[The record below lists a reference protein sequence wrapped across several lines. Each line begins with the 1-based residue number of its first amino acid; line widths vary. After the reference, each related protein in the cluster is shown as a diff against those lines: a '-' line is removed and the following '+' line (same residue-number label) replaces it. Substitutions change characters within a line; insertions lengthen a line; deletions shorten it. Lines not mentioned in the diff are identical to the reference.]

1 MEDLRIRFI
10 DECYND
16 AITLKENFKITESK
30 EWDIITVILELGV
43 QIGHIFDIKCN
54 NDDLKEPMRNINNL
68 GDEMSDVL
76 LQTMYLGY
84 LEKVNFKEKIDFEY
98 SDING
103 IIVLYGQL
111 VETVMEETN
120 YRFKK
125 ERAEFNTRLDFIKD
139 RILKIYLLTINYA
152 KKNNIN
158 VIEEFKKMKKDAEG
172 FLKKYEEK
180 YRV

>member
-1 MEDLRIRFI
+1 MEDLRIKFI
-10 DECYND
+10 DECYED
-16 AITLKENFKITESK
+16 AVKLKQEFKITESK
-30 EWDIITVILELGV
+30 EWDVITVLLELGV

-54 NDDLKEPMRNINNL
+54 NDSLKELMRNISDL
-68 GDEMSDVL
+68 GDEISDVL

-84 LEKVNFKEKIDFEY
+84 LEKVDFKTKINFEY

-103 IIVLYGQL
+103 IMVLYGQL
-111 VETVMEETN
+111 IETVMEETS

-125 ERAEFNTRLDFIKD
+125 ERAGFNTRFDFIRD

-152 KKNNIN
+152 KENNIN

-180 YRV
+180 HRM

>member
-1 MEDLRIRFI
+1 MEDLRIKFI
-10 DECYND
+10 DECYED
-16 AITLKENFKITESK
+16 AVKLKQEFKITESK
-30 EWDIITVILELGV
+30 KWDVITVLLELGV

-54 NDDLKEPMRNINNL
+54 NDNLKEQMRNISDI
-68 GDEMSDVL
+68 GDEISDVL

-84 LEKVNFKEKIDFEY
+84 LEKVDFKSKIYFEY

-103 IIVLYGQL
+103 IMVLYGQL
-111 VETVMEETN
+111 VETVMEETS

-125 ERAEFNTRLDFIKD
+125 ERVGFDTRLDFIRD
-139 RILKIYLLTINYA
+139 RILKIYVLTINYA
-152 KKNNIN
+152 KENNIN
-158 VIEEFKKMKKDAEG
+158 VVEEFKKMKKDAEG